1 MSKNKI
7 NREVAL
13 FPNEPSVFQG
23 KDIDK
28 ILLHTTPL
36 GTSDVTIQTNCPI
49 IAEIYGR
56 LVPITRHKLNYNEV
70 IEMLNFIT
78 KSDGAFS
85 HIMQSKAWDI
95 AHEVKP
101 DRNTRLRFRVNA
113 TGIQT
118 EGQTGIQITLRTIPS
133 MPPSLDSMELPSDI
147 LNNRAPKQGM
157 VLVTGATGSGKSTLL
172 ASIIRDLLEDPES
185 NRKILTYEQPIE
197 FVYDDVIA
205 PAASIAQT
213 QIPDMLP
220 DFTEALRNAL
230 RRKPAVIL
238 VGEMRDRET
247 IAEGITASMTGH
259 LLYSTVHTNG
269 VADTV
274 RRMINAFTK
283 EEQHSRGVDIVSS
296 LRMIVS
302 QMLLPSTDGKRVALR
317 EYLVMNDDI
326 AQEMMDNID
335 NLASI
340 TRRLLKV
347 HGRTFLDDA
356 KDKFAENRID
366 EKQFNYIKAL
376 SQGMDR
382 DLM

>member
-7 NREVAL
+7 SRDVAL

-23 KDIDK
+23 KDVDK

-133 MPPSLDSMELPSDI
+133 MPPSLDTMELPNQI
-147 LNNRAPKQGM
+147 LDNRAPKQGM

-326 AQEMMDNID
+326 AQEMMENID

>member
-7 NREVAL
+7 SRDVAL

-23 KDIDK
+23 KDVDK

-133 MPPSLDSMELPSDI
+133 MPPSLDTMALPNQI
-147 LNNRAPKQGM
+147 LDNRAPKQGM

-326 AQEMMDNID
+326 AQEMMENID